1 MSDGLLAGVERREGV
16 RPEESKIHEPVAM
29 ACDMAAS
36 DGLRAQFDG
45 AMREVRSGQGEVGV
59 PSEHVHGHIELGV
72 DRHTAGSLPS
82 ESVGRVTAPD
92 IRRSAAEQ
100 EYVAVRQLACLK
112 GARDW
117 RAGATVQRSDAFVG
131 ADRRSV
137 S

>member
-1 MSDGLLAGVERREGV
+1 MSDKLLAGVEFREGV
-16 RPEESKIHEPVAM
+16 RSKESKIHEAVAM
-29 ACDMAAS
+29 PCDMAAS
-36 DGLRAQFDG
+36 DGRRAKFDG
-45 AMREVRSGQGEVGV
+45 AMREVSSGREVRF

-82 ESVGRVTAPD
+82 ESVGGVTAPD

-117 RAGATVQRSDAFVG
+117 RAGAKVQRSGAFVR

-137 S
+137 I